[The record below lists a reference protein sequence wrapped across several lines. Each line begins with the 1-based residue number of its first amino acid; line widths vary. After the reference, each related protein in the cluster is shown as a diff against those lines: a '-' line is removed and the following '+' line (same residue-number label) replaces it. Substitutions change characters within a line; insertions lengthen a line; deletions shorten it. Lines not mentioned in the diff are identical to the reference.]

1 MYHRYPKAS
10 NIPQFKKT
18 FFTKIHLISAKC
30 INFAV
35 FAIVDNKNRFPT
47 LVLSF
52 KHMCSC
58 TRNQFVYHMKE

>member
-47 LVLSF
+47 LVLSLSTCAAVHVTNLF
-52 KHMCSC
+52 
-58 TRNQFVYHMKE
+58 TT

>member
-35 FAIVDNKNRFPT
+35 FAIVDKKNRFPT
-47 LVLSF
+47 LVLSLSTCAAVHVTNLF
-52 KHMCSC
+52 
-58 TRNQFVYHMKE
+58 TT